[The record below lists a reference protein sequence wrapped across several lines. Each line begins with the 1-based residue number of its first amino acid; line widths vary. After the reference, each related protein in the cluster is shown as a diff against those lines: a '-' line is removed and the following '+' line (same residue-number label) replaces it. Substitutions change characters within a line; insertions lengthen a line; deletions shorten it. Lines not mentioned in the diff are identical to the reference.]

1 MQPGAAFA
9 ITPPSLPFFPAGA
22 GGIDAA
28 SLRHLAD
35 RGRPV
40 RVADPRHG
48 DLLGQVREQVDAPAK
63 PCAEGKKDRN
73 KKDGNKDDDCD
84 ALGDDLAPLVGEA
97 LLAPFV
103 VPPLA
108 LGDDY
113 QTTSLFP
120 RFPYAYGQPGF
131 LWLDRAGDDDSEP
144 RGGRNW
150 SVRADVEDGYDFRGV
165 NRLGTRLVFDTTS
178 RFGIATD
185 WDFFTQRLPCGC
197 YDELTLGDANLTFRF
212 AQSEWMQMYA
222 GLGGRVMPD
231 RSRRA
236 AASTSPTAATCS
248 PASRWWSRPR
258 STWATS
264 APRPCSASGARSA
277 WSIGTASCSAAT
289 TSSASARW
297 TCKGRWPGG
306 GFGSEPPADLDQDRI
321 PFLSTTA

>member
-1 MQPGAAFA
+1 MRPLFA
-9 ITPPSLPFFPAGA
+9 ILP
-22 GGIDAA
+22 IAA
-28 SLRHLAD
+28 VLFASPIRAD
-35 RGRPV
+35 
-40 RVADPRHG
+40 G

-73 KKDGNKDDDCD
+73 KKDGNNDGDCD
-84 ALGDDLAPLVGEA
+84 ALGDTLAPLVGEA

-150 SVRADVEDGYDFRGV
+150 SVRADVEDGCDFRGV

-197 YDELTLGDANLTFRF
+197 CDELTLGDANLTFRF

-231 RSRRA
+231 RS
-236 AASTSPTAATCS
+236 STRGGFNFTYGGDVF
-248 PASRWWSRPR
+248 
-258 STWATS
+258 
-264 APRPCSASGARSA
+264 PCKPVVVSSSLDLGNL
-277 WSIGTASCSAAT
+277 GSAAVFRVRGT
-289 TSSASARW
+289 VGLVHRHCELFGGYDFLRIGSVDLQGPMA
-297 TCKGRWPGG
+297 GRRLW
-306 GFGSEPPADLDQDRI
+306 F
-321 PFLSTTA
+321 